1 MPYTDLGEPRSRN
14 EVILM
19 NMLGAKYEIPDP
31 QSRIEYL
38 LKLIYEEGGTSGAVS
53 GVKGALE
60 EVFRKGNVNLSLDQ
74 ITEVDNGLM
83 YDEVLKTLRG
93 IQYDVIPTPASIY
106 KNKVIQYIGATTAL
120 YKTAH
125 FYKCVEKD
133 GSLVWEDQ
141 TDVDSLTQEQM
152 DALLA
157 ILP

>member
-14 EVILM
+14 ERILM
-19 NMLGAKYEIPDP
+19 NMLGAEYDIDDP

-74 ITEVDNGLM
+74 ITEVNNGLM

-106 KNKVIQYIGATTAL
+106 KDKIIQYTGATTEQH
-120 YKTAH
+120 KTAH
-125 FYKCVEKD
+125 FYKCIEKD

-141 TDVDSLTQEQM
+141 ADIDSLTQEQM

>member
-14 EVILM
+14 ERILM
-19 NMLGAKYEIPDP
+19 NMLGAEYDIDDP
-31 QSRIEYL
+31 QSRNEYL

-60 EVFRKGNVNLSLDQ
+60 DAFRKGNVNLSLDQ
-74 ITEVDNGLM
+74 ITELDNGLM
-83 YDEVLKTLRG
+83 YDVVLKTLRG
-93 IQYDVIPTPASIY
+93 IQYDEIPTPTIIY
-106 KNKVIQYIGATTAL
+106 KDKTIQYTGATTEQ
-120 YKTAH
+120 YKAAH

>member
-19 NMLGAKYEIPDP
+19 NMLGAEYDIQDP

-38 LKLIYEEGGTSGAVS
+38 LKLIYEEGGTSGDVS

-60 EVFRKGNVNLSLDQ
+60 TAFRKGNVNLSLDD
-74 ITEVDNGLM
+74 ITNVSNGLM
-83 YDEVLKTLRG
+83 YDEVLKVLKG
-93 IQYDVIPTPASIY
+93 IQYDAIPTPASIY
-106 KNKVIQYIGATTAL
+106 ENKIIQYTGASTAE

-125 FYKCVEKD
+125 FYKCISKS

-141 TDVDSLTQEQM
+141 TDVDSLTQDQM

-157 ILP
+157 LLN